1 LAERIYLDADSC
13 NERLAAALGRA
24 GFTVAELGE
33 LAEQAVDVLRVADRR
48 RHLHLRLDVHHERE
62 RRAVELGAVLV
73 TGNSVDFARIHRDW
87 SAQGL
92 GHSGVVT
99 IRRIPPRSPEAL
111 AEVLVALMREHT
123 PDSFANSFHRV

>member
-1 LAERIYLDADSC
+1 MAERIYLDADSC

-24 GFTVAELGE
+24 GFTVSWGTREVPVG
-33 LAEQAVDVLRVADRR
+33 ADDEMQ
-48 RHLHLRLDVHHERE
+48 L

-111 AEVLVALMREHT
+111 AEVLIALMREHT
-123 PDSFANSFHRV
+123 LGSFANSFHRV